1 MRLGR
6 AFEPWGR
13 LDAVNSTFG
22 VQKEEQLAP
31 FEAAVESSRSYP
43 KVEKWES

>member
-6 AFEPWGR
+6 ALGPWGR
-13 LDAVNSTFG
+13 LDAVSSTFE
-22 VQKEEQLAP
+22 VQKEERLAP
-31 FEAAVESSRSYP
+31 FEVVVASSRSYP